1 MEFEVHFPFI
11 FNDKVVLGC
20 SRLVG
25 MKEVRLPI
33 AFGDYLRLLGH
44 ES

>member
-1 MEFEVHFPFI
+1 MWSLRYI
-11 FNDKVVLGC
+11 CNDKVVLGF
-20 SRLVG
+20 SRLGG